1 MIAVEKANYPVSIMC
16 RVLNVS
22 RSGFYES
29 LKRQRPTAREVTDAE
44 DIDEIRSIH
53 EASRGTYG
61 SPRVHAKLRRNG
73 HEMSKGRVAR
83 LMKAAGLSGRVKRRF
98 RVTTDSNHT
107 RPVAAN
113 VLNREFSRE
122 TPDSAWC
129 ADITYIPTGAGWVYL
144 AVVLDLATRLVVGWS
159 MATHMRT
166 DLVTSALKNA
176 LAIRKPAKEIIHHS
190 DRGSQYASDE
200 YQDLL
205 NAHGILCS
213 MSRVGNCWDNAV
225 MESFFGTFKQEWA
238 NLQRWRGLD
247 DAKLSTLDFIEVFYN
262 CERLHSS
269 LGYMTPAEADAAAA

>member
-16 RVLNVS
+16 RVLGVS
-22 RSGFYES
+22 RSGFYDS
-29 LKRQRPTAREVTDAE
+29 LKRQRPTAREVRDAE

-61 SPRVHAKLRRNG
+61 SPRVHAKLRRDG
-73 HEMSKGRVAR
+73 HEMSMGRVER

-98 RVTTDSNHT
+98 RVTTDSNHS

-129 ADITYIPTGAGWVYL
+129 ADITYIPTEAGWVYL

-176 LAIRKPAKEIIHHS
+176 LAVRKPAKEIIHHS

-247 DAKLSTLDFIEVFYN
+247 DAKLSTLEFIEVFYN

>member
-1 MIAVEKANYPVSIMC
+1 
-16 RVLNVS
+16 
-22 RSGFYES
+22 
-29 LKRQRPTAREVTDAE
+29 
-44 DIDEIRSIH
+44 
-53 EASRGTYG
+53 
-61 SPRVHAKLRRNG
+61 
-73 HEMSKGRVAR
+73 
-83 LMKAAGLSGRVKRRF
+83 
-98 RVTTDSNHT
+98 
-107 RPVAAN
+107 
-113 VLNREFSRE
+113 VLNREFGRE

-176 LAIRKPAKEIIHHS
+176 LAIRKPANEIIHHS

-247 DAKLSTLDFIEVFYN
+247 DAKLSTFEFIDVFYN
-262 CERLHSS
+262 RERLHSS